1 MWVCVVSLCDFAYLY
16 VPRTQCA
23 NRQQQSKV
31 NNQIAEWAEKNIIHA
46 FICGQGVLLEMWSVQ
61 RCCCCC
67 CCCVGDDSLGNS
79 IRCFLNLFQSL
90 VHCQST
96 HYNSNIIFVLFL
108 FSISQKFRFDQLT
121 LASCVADDNRFT
133 LYAWLSRCCRV
144 FNLFWLEFHQISGD
158 YDGIA
163 LFGSASSSSTSSLA
177 SESSIRRPAAI
188 LC

>member
-1 MWVCVVSLCDFAYLY
+1 MPLARLRRSQPSNRTVWAGYLSAKCQSLHVFTCVMCVCVVSPCDFAYLY

-46 FICGQGVLLEMWSVQ
+46 FICGHGVLLELWSVQ

-90 VHCQST
+90 
-96 HYNSNIIFVLFL
+96 YNSNIIFVLFL
-108 FSISQKFRFDQLT
+108 FSISQNFRFDQLT

-144 FNLFWLEFHQISGD
+144 IC
-158 YDGIA
+158 
-163 LFGSASSSSTSSLA
+163 FG
-177 SESSIRRPAAI
+177 
-188 LC
+188 